1 MLLRQLSTF
10 VLKINKTDNMTL
22 FDTISEDIKKA
33 MLAKDRVRLDALRSV
48 KKEFIEAK
56 TAKGTGEEFA
66 EEKAISILQKMVK
79 QRKESA
85 EIYSEQNREELAE
98 AEIAQMKIIQE
109 YLPAQLSNEEI
120 EAAVKKIIVEAEA
133 STMKD
138 MGKVMAIATKE
149 LAGKADG
156 IYAGIRFLNILV
168 NTNKRFKLLFV
179 EFFNPVILTSSFF

>member
-1 MLLRQLSTF
+1 
-10 VLKINKTDNMTL
+10 
-22 FDTISEDIKKA
+22 
-33 MLAKDRVRLDALRSV
+33 
-48 KKEFIEAK
+48 
-56 TAKGTGEEFA
+56 
-66 EEKAISILQKMVK
+66 MVK

-156 IYAGIRFLNILV
+156 SLISQIVRKQL
-168 NTNKRFKLLFV
+168 
-179 EFFNPVILTSSFF
+179 S